1 MKRYLLIVVF
11 MLSIGLPIA
20 SAQEVTEVVPT
31 IEVST
36 PAPTEEVTLE
46 PVPTAAPTPTP
57 EPDFD
62 GTSAAELL
70 LYVFL
75 AIVAGGG
82 LLAIVYRLLESKDVR
97 DRVEKAYES
106 WSPDQREFLL
116 TVITK
121 YEELNTRLLEF
132 AKAVTDNK
140 PNT

>member
-1 MKRYLLIVVF
+1 MKRYILIVVF
-11 MLSIGLPIA
+11 MLSIALPVM
-20 SAQEVTEVVPT
+20 AQESTEVPT
-31 IEVST
+31 VEVST
-36 PAPTEEVTLE
+36 PAPTEEATPVVE
-46 PVPTAAPTPTP
+46 PTVAPTPIPEP

-70 LYVFL
+70 LYVGL

-116 TVITK
+116 AVITK

-140 PNT
+140 PNG